1 MEYPRVPSAW
11 GAEVHVI
18 AAILSLVLAL
28 SKAPCAQAPDEVP
41 PTAVAVRG
49 MAELTPAAAT
59 DSAWEAAQH
68 LFRERWLAH
77 ARQFAAVRLPGWV
90 PAWVWQPTFERSIGS
105 LRARQHLAVA
115 HRDEVTREHDFG
127 TSHQV
132 TLWVEEPESVRIA
145 LERQL
150 RTEFRALEKR
160 LALKCGGTMVFWLL
174 LAAFVGWV
182 DRLSMGWMSRSLRV
196 TGLLA
201 ALGVPIA
208 AVLL

>member
-1 MEYPRVPSAW
+1 M
-11 GAEVHVI
+11 HVI

-28 SKAPCAQAPDEVP
+28 SPTACPQAPTEVP

-59 DSAWEAAQH
+59 ESAWEEAQR
-68 LFRERWLAH
+68 LFRERWLVH
-77 ARQFAAVRLPGWV
+77 ARQFAAARLPGWV
-90 PAWVWQPTFERSIGS
+90 PAWVWQPAFERSIGS
-105 LRARQHLAVA
+105 LRAREHLAVV
-115 HRDEVTREHDFG
+115 HRDEVTREHEFG

-132 TLWVEEPESVRIA
+132 TLWVEEPESVRVA
-145 LERQL
+145 LERQV
-150 RTEFRALEKR
+150 RTEFRGLEKR
-160 LALKCGGTMVFWLL
+160 LAVKCGGTVVFWLL

-182 DRLSMGWMSRSLRV
+182 DRLSMGWMTRSLRI

-201 ALGVPIA
+201 ALGVPLA

>member
-1 MEYPRVPSAW
+1 
-11 GAEVHVI
+11 VHVI

-28 SKAPCAQAPDEVP
+28 TQPACPQAPTEVP
-41 PTAVAVRG
+41 PKAVAVRG

-59 DSAWEAAQH
+59 ESAWEEAQR
-68 LFRERWLAH
+68 LFRERWSAL

-90 PAWVWQPTFERSIGS
+90 PEWVWQPAFERSVGS
-105 LRARQHLAVA
+105 LRAREHLAVV
-115 HRDEVTREHDFG
+115 HREEVTREHDFG

-132 TLWVEEPESVRIA
+132 TLWVEEPDSVRVA
-145 LERQL
+145 LER
-150 RTEFRALEKR
+150 RVHTEFRGLEKR
-160 LALKCGGTMVFWLL
+160 LAAKAGGIVVFWLL

-182 DRLSMGWMSRSLRV
+182 DRLSMGWMTTSLRF

-201 ALGVPIA
+201 ALGVPLA

>member
-1 MEYPRVPSAW
+1 M
-11 GAEVHVI
+11 HVI
-18 AAILSLVLAL
+18 AAVLSLVLAL
-28 SKAPCAQAPDEVP
+28 SQPVCPQAPTEVP

-59 DSAWEAAQH
+59 ESAWAEAQG

-77 ARQFAAVRLPGWV
+77 ARQCAAVRLPGWV
-90 PAWVWQPTFERSIGS
+90 PEWVWQPTFERSIGS
-105 LRARQHLAVA
+105 LRAREHLQVV
-115 HRDEVTREHDFG
+115 HRDEVTREHEFG

-132 TLWVEEPESVRIA
+132 TLWVEEPESVRTA
-145 LERQL
+145 LERHV

-160 LALKCGGTMVFWLL
+160 LALKCGGTVVFWLL

-182 DRLSMGWMSRSLRV
+182 DRLSMGWMTGSLRFA
-196 TGLLA
+196 GLLA
-201 ALGVPIA
+201 ALGVPLA